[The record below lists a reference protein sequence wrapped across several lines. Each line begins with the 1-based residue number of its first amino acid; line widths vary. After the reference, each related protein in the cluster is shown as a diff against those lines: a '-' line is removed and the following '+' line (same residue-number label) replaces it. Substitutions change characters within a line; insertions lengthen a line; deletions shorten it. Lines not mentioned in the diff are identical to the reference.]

1 MAEAILKP
9 FDPAGVA
16 MPAGVSARAANGA
29 PLRWQPGPD
38 ELRLPCSEA
47 DPMPQNARQ
56 ARVTVECFDSLEA
69 RWEER
74 PDVFVGLDQFVYW
87 DRDYDPKTNKAHPPL
102 APDLYVAF
110 GVANRLRKVYV
121 VWEERKPPDFV
132 LEVVSPSS
140 RRRDDTEKPRLYA
153 KMGVPEFFRYDPYG
167 KLKPAL
173 AGFRLRRGKCPE
185 YRRVPPGRLANGA
198 LGVPSKALGLY
209 LCIRPAGL
217 KPTARSLVW
226 YDPVAGE
233 FLPTRSEMGA
243 RAVAAEAKADTSDA
257 RADAAEA
264 TAEAAVAK
272 AAASAAKV
280 AELEAQIEK
289 MRRERVGA
297 ARP

>member
-9 FDPAGVA
+9 FDPPVA
-16 MPAGVSARAANGA
+16 MPAGVPPRVVNGA
-29 PLRWQPGPD
+29 PLRWAPGPD

-56 ARVTVECFDSLEA
+56 ARITVECFDNLLL

-74 PDVFVGLDQFVYW
+74 PDVFVGFDQFVYW
-87 DRDYDPKTNKAHPPL
+87 DRDYDPETNKAHPPL

-173 AGFRLRRGKCPE
+173 AGFRLRRGECPT
-185 YRRVPPGRLANGA
+185 YRRVRRKRLPNGVM
-198 LGVPSKALGLY
+198 GVPSKMLGLT
-209 LCIRPAGL
+209 LCVRPAGP
-217 KPTARSLVW
+217 KPTAKALVW
-226 YDPVAGE
+226 YDPAAGK
-233 FLPTRSEMGA
+233 FLPTRSETEA
-243 RAVAAEAKADTSDA
+243 RAEAAEARADASDARADAADARADTSDA
-257 RADAAEA
+257 RADLAEARADAIAAELA
-264 TAEAAVAK
+264 TLK
-272 AAASAAKV
+272 AHV
-280 AELEAQIEK
+280 EK
-289 MRRERVGA
+289 TRRE
-297 ARP
+297 